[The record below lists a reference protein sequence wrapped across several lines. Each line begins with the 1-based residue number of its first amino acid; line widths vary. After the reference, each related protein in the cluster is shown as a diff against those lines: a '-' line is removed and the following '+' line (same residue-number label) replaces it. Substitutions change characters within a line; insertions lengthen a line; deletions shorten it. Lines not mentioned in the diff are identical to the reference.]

1 MLKRISIILLGLL
14 LLFSLAGCQ
23 KQKKHADTPVQQD
36 PTPLIYWNIDG
47 HTYSDLETFTNTRQ
61 PEEDG
66 LYHMQFFRDGKVVE
80 LTCADSVLVKKIDFN
95 SLVALDVEDGKI
107 MAIADLNALCAPWPD
122 YHISK
127 IDGNTI
133 TAVSSVALSGRP
145 PEFEI
150 DANTQIYDVSPDA
163 EVYGCL
169 TEPDIMDRVT
179 ILQDP
184 DGGPATHIYID
195 QRPIK
200 ADVYWRVDET
210 PGQVTWDK
218 GKQCTTRV
226 PDENGVYTI
235 RMAKDGQQVD
245 VLCKDLKIVN
255 KIDSLPLG
263 KQAIGLH
270 IDEDGFADCATSA
283 VIAIRGTLQA
293 DQWDVTAIE
302 GDDISVLC
310 NIPSSIKGAS
320 DTFRLAPDCRIYD
333 TTGSSGPVG
342 IQVDSLQLNDRIMFF
357 CNADREVVIAYI
369 TQRPA
374 P

>member
-1 MLKRISIILLGLL
+1 MLKRIFTILLGLL
-14 LLFSLAGCQ
+14 LLFSMAGCREK
-23 KQKKHADTPVQQD
+23 KQAETPAEEE

-47 HTYSDLETFTNTRQ
+47 HTFSDLETFTNTRQ

-66 LYHMQFFRDGKVVE
+66 LYHMRFFRDGEVVE
-80 LTCADSVLVKKIDFN
+80 LACADSVLVKKIDFN

-107 MAIADLNALCAPWPD
+107 MAIADLNELCAPWPD
-122 YHISK
+122 YYISK

-133 TAVSSVALSGRP
+133 TAESSVALSGRP

-270 IDEDGFADCATSA
+270 IDEDGFADLSTSPA
-283 VIAIRGTLQA
+283 MAIRGALQA

-320 DTFRLAPDCRIYD
+320 DTFRLAPDHRIYD

-342 IQVDSLQLNDRIMFF
+342 VQVDSLQVGDRVMLL
-357 CNADREVVIAYI
+357 CNADREIVIAYI

-374 P
+374 Q